1 MPIAQIE
8 PPTQTSFRVE
18 LYWLPLGAGDNTHCV
33 RTNGRIFEAVA
44 ARAQHRDRRDLY
56 HSALEVRLG
65 VERYVI
71 EMAPVWSPDNPAHCG
86 VCEGPVGMR
95 GLGRSRLFRYEVR
108 RWRDGVIPDASAA
121 VDGPISVK
129 TDPARAARLIELVP
143 LFPPPRGVATSW
155 PPGYVEL
162 QLAGLVAARLQ
173 RPRHQ
178 HHRSARP
185 WTSAGMGLRTGRRR
199 PPKRVREGNSRRGDQ
214 FFRLAAAVA
223 NAMLDQLLHQRV
235 HAGRSVLEVA
245 R

>member
-33 RTNGRIFEAVA
+33 RANGRIFEAVA
-44 ARAQHRDRRDLY
+44 ARAQHRHRRDLY

-71 EMAPVWSPDNPAHCG
+71 EMAPVWSPDNPAHGG

-129 TDPARAARLIELVP
+129 TDPARAARLVELVP
-143 LFPPPRGVATSW
+143 LFPTATWGRDELATGDMWNSNSLVSWLLASSGHDTSTIVPPAHGRA
-155 PPGYVEL
+155 PGW
-162 QLAGLVAARLQ
+162 ASGLVVAARQ
-173 RPRHQ
+173 SASERAIPVAGINSFAPPR
-178 HHRSARP
+178 RSP
-185 WTSAGMGLRTGRRR
+185 TPCSI
-199 PPKRVREGNSRRGDQ
+199 NSCTKG
-214 FFRLAAAVA
+214 
-223 NAMLDQLLHQRV
+223 
-235 HAGRSVLEVA
+235 SVPDDPS
-245 R
+245 